1 MKFGCCFLDTSW
13 PLLLAIPTTM
23 QETLHASFAFLIAS
37 GIVRKRNWL
46 TLAVIVVASLVR
58 VTWALALIPWAT
70 LFIGHVA
77 RKRFVGILALAAGG
91 VFILFLISRYL
102 SSPYPGYAADF
113 FSHLPFLVGVERD
126 LSQYIVPNLVRF
138 PFEKS
143 FFLDE
148 VQRVE
153 VIALCVAG
161 FVGTFYRQWVYL
173 FLSVSLVCVLVPV
186 AALYPVHAYRILYPH
201 LLLASLVLLGLGR
214 LELIKIL
221 IILHLALGL
230 RFVDFFRDQHYARV
244 RTPIPGALECNRY
257 MQYDPTAPDAYANT
271 FLIPIDAASNQWLS
285 LPRGIGLSVVLGRY
299 LPHHKSK
306 YVFLLKSG
314 PPVPG
319 QSNTPG
325 PAPEELK
332 GMKLLCRTGP
342 GDIYQKED

>member
-1 MKFGCCFLDTSW
+1 MKFGCCFIATSW

-23 QETLHASFAFLIAS
+23 QETLHVSFAFLIAS
-37 GIVRKRNWL
+37 GILRKRNWL

-70 LFIGHVA
+70 LFIGHVTK
-77 RKRFVGILALAAGG
+77 KRFVGILALAASG

-113 FSHLPFLVGVERD
+113 FAHLPFLVGVERD
-126 LSQYIVPNLVRF
+126 LSQYILPNLLGF

-153 VIALCVAG
+153 IIALSVAG
-161 FVGTFYRQWVYL
+161 IIGAFYRKWEYL

-186 AALYPVHAYRILYPH
+186 AALYPVHAFRILYPH

-230 RFVDFFRDQHYARV
+230 RFIDFFRDQHSARV
-244 RTPIPGALECNRY
+244 RTPVPEALECNRY
-257 MQYDPTAPDAYANT
+257 MQYDPAAPDAYANT
-271 FLIPIDAASNQWLS
+271 LLIPIDAASNQWLT
-285 LPRGIGLSVVLGRY
+285 LPRGIGVSVVLGKY

-314 PPVPG
+314 PPLPG
-319 QSNTPG
+319 QSNMAG
-325 PAPEELK
+325 PSPEELK
-332 GMKLLCRTGP
+332 GMTLLCRTGL
-342 GDIYQKED
+342 GDIYQKGD